1 MSSLHHLSRRSEFL
15 LTPPVMIMCEG
26 TQTSLLPFA
35 SFFHLSLQANSW
47 ISLQGDHPPSYSAW
61 PHRPYSRIA
70 PLQCGDRIPL
80 RGERRAASTTSS
92 ARCHLRIA
100 CCLYNGR
107 ELFCSGK
114 QGHLR
119 SFAVVT
125 SWFVDGWGRD
135 DSIPEAAFCCRFV
148 FFPLNFSFSS
158 SCSWS
163 CQRLTKVHSDYPAV
177 GEMSCFWF
185 SPKTWGSGSVRSLLS
200 RLRGPYVPA
209 VNCKARDLEANLEFI
224 TLNHHF
230 QPILFNYCKLNEF

>member
-1 MSSLHHLSRRSEFL
+1 M
-15 LTPPVMIMCEG
+15 
-26 TQTSLLPFA
+26 
-35 SFFHLSLQANSW
+35 
-47 ISLQGDHPPSYSAW
+47 
-61 PHRPYSRIA
+61 
-70 PLQCGDRIPL
+70 
-80 RGERRAASTTSS
+80 
-92 ARCHLRIA
+92 
-100 CCLYNGR
+100 
-107 ELFCSGK
+107 
-114 QGHLR
+114 
-119 SFAVVT
+119 T

-224 TLNHHF
+224 TLNHPCNPDITPVTQIPPQRPRS
-230 QPILFNYCKLNEF
+230 QPCKPDLSPVPQIAPQRPRAHPRAHPRAYFGLSPQRESLEER